1 MNAYMM
7 AGLGQGISQ
16 GLKDVNQGMVSAQN
30 EADKRVQVQ
39 QQAQLFEQTYKNSQL
54 QQQDYEAKLA
64 QTQLALENLQKDTA
78 KKDTW
83 DVLSGYEQSGDASIL
98 NTIKNNKLMDN
109 MLKGYGI
116 SGFSNIS
123 DLTPEKQQSLGIT
136 PEMLQDPTKRIVLA
150 YTTDGRQ
157 VPMDMMKIYATTG
170 FLPKLGEQKLA
181 EISLKSAET
190 KSKIANLQYKDMT
203 KWLQANPDKTYNDYV
218 AISKAKTEGD
228 TAEIKNLKFMSEQT
242 GKSVSQLIEEKQQAK
257 DAQAIPASIK
267 TKQYNEGVVNTIKD
281 EAKVENLYD
290 VDYNMLSKENKTR
303 FDDMVKA
310 DAKNIKPE
318 EYDALSTLQSAA
330 DKLNVDDLKDTTGI
344 VDATF
349 NKILDT
355 LGMDLPDNELVQS
368 ANYNLIKNS
377 IVKAA
382 MGSQV
387 TGNELERMT
396 AQLGTEFKA
405 DKTVR
410 IKMAETL
417 DNLVAKY
424 EGYKTTAS
432 ALYARS
438 MKDKVNNMKTISRY
452 LRNPEQGKGGTTK
465 VDQPTSK
472 GLKIGQV
479 VNGYQY
485 LGGDTKDQKNW
496 KKVN

>member
-1 MNAYMM
+1 MEW
-7 AGLGQGISQ
+7 AGLGQGI
-16 GLKDVNQGMVSAQN
+16 VQGMQMANEGMIKRQQIQQEATKTESYLQTQN
-30 EADKRVQVQ
+30 LQQQNYSVQIEQ
-39 QQAQLFEQTYKNSQL
+39 AQAQLLEMQKQM
-54 QQQDYEAKLA
+54 AKR
-64 QTQLALENLQKDTA
+64 
-78 KKDTW
+78 DTW
-83 DVLSGYEQSGDASIL
+83 DVLSGYEQTRDASIL
-98 NTIKNNKLMDN
+98 NTIKQNPIMNDLLQKQ
-109 MLKGYGI
+109 GI
-116 SGFSNIS
+116 VGFSNIN
-123 DLTPEKQQSLGIT
+123 DLSEEKINSLGIT
-136 PEMLQDPTKRIVLA
+136 QDMLQDPTKRIA
-150 YTTDGRQ
+150 IATMANGQQ
-157 VPMDMMKIYATTG
+157 VPMNMMSIYATTG

-190 KSKIANLQYKDMT
+190 KSKIADLQYEDMT

-218 AISKAKTEGD
+218 AISKAKAESD

-242 GKSVSQLIEEKQQAK
+242 GKPVSQLIEEKQQAK

-290 VDYNMLSKENKTR
+290 VDYTMLSKENKTR

-318 EYDALSTLQSAA
+318 EYDALTTLQSAA

-368 ANYNLIKNS
+368 ANYNLIKNA

-424 EGYKTTAS
+424 EGYKTIAP

-438 MKDKVNNMKTISRY
+438 MKNNVNNMKTISNY
-452 LRNPEQGKGGTTK
+452 LRNPERGKGGTTK
-465 VDQPTSK
+465 TEQTTSTSQY
-472 GLKIGQV
+472 KIGQV
-479 VNGYQY
+479 VTNTKDNTKWQF
-485 LGGDTKDQKNW
+485 LGGDASNKNNW